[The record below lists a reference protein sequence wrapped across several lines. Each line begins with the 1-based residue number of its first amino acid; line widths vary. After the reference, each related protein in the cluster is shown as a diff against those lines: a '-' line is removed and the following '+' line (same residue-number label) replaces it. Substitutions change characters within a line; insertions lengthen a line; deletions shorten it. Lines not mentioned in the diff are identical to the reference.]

1 MPNIQQQIKRVRVAE
16 RQREEN
22 LRYRST
28 VKTLTK
34 RLEAAAADGDAEQ
47 VAAEHRELVR
57 LIDKAAARGALHK
70 NTAARKKAHAARLAG
85 VQSAGS

>member
-34 RLEAAAADGDAEQ
+34 RLQAAVADADEAK
-47 VAAEHRELVR
+47 VATEHRELVR
-57 LIDKAAARGALHK
+57 LIDKAASRGALHK
-70 NTAARKKAHAARLAG
+70 NTAARKKAQAARL
-85 VQSAGS
+85 VSGS